1 MMQNVTT
8 KRGPESS
15 QLDEQQKQPIQ
26 QHQVP
31 STGILPT
38 HAESVMRQTQLELG
52 HPADNAFWQPQAAYP
67 YPEPFYG
74 SYVATYGAQ
83 AVIPPH
89 MLGVQQAGLPL
100 PPSDMVEEPPVY
112 VNAKQYHGILRRRQS
127 RAKAESENKLIKC
140 RKPYLH
146 ESRHRHALRRARGC
160 GGRFLNTK
168 NDGSNEKDASGDT
181 DSHDSTGQN
190 NKVLNPDSGK
200 DGISHELNRI
210 PHIGNLAQIGN
221 GISASHSG
229 TVSPGQVGVGENVSN
244 GMQYTYHQRRGFHSS
259 AFHPLSVS
267 NAESGQV
274 GGMVSSGGHHTAVA
288 TQ

>member
-8 KRGPESS
+8 KLGPESS
-15 QLDEQQKQPIQ
+15 QIDEQQKPPIQ
-26 QHQVP
+26 QQQVP
-31 STGILPT
+31 STGILPA
-38 HAESVMRQTQLELG
+38 HAESVMRQAQLELG
-52 HPADNAFWQPQAAYP
+52 PTGNAFWQAQAAYP

-83 AVIPPH
+83 AMIPPH
-89 MLGVQQAGLPL
+89 MFGVQQAGLPL

-112 VNAKQYHGILRRRQS
+112 VNAKQYRGILRRRQS
-127 RAKAESENKLIKC
+127 RAKAESENKLIKS

-168 NDGSNEKDASGDT
+168 NDGSNEKDVSGDN
-181 DSHDSTGQN
+181 DSHDSTGQS

-200 DGISHELNRI
+200 DGTSHDLNGI
-210 PHIGNLAQIGN
+210 QHIGNLAPIGN
-221 GISASHSG
+221 GISAHSG
-229 TVSPGQVGVGENVSN
+229 TVSPGQVGMGESVSN
-244 GMQYTYHQRRGFHSS
+244 GSHYTYNQRRGFHSS

-267 NAESGQV
+267 TTESGQV
-274 GGMVSSGGHHTAVA
+274 GGVVSSGGHHTAVA